1 MADCN
6 CNLYP
11 QCINFV
17 WIKLNFF
24 IDLYQL
30 LNMLLNLPWIFSTE
44 NMKKIMYTIASICL
58 PGSYLHDFRLD
69 QTLFKNSSTLF
80 NEKKVLKNSILG
92 QGFFFYIP
100 KIMLL
105 TVEHIQYDVAE
116 RKYQNLFVLEP
127 NSNQLY

>member
-1 MADCN
+1 
-6 CNLYP
+6 
-11 QCINFV
+11 
-17 WIKLNFF
+17 
-24 IDLYQL
+24 
-30 LNMLLNLPWIFSTE
+30 
-44 NMKKIMYTIASICL
+44 MYTIASICL

-100 KIMLL
+100 KVMLL

-127 NSNQLY
+127 NSNQLYWHFVFDIEKCFLDFKIDDFQTI